1 MIDTLASFFKRIKI
15 GQWNSQ
21 CFSLLTY
28 SVFQLFSYVD
38 LQIKMWMAL
47 HNTSTPF
54 ILLHLYIYL
63 FYKSKYFN
71 KNLIICKYTSMKTKL
86 IWNLFSN
93 KEWVSF
99 PILYLIQCKTN
110 SESLCI
116 ISQQYLVSEYSF
128 FRIFLGFFSFHY
140 FWKHESTKDT
150 RYTTLSFNISPV
162 TIQFHK
168 WNFGNRRQFL
178 FITQSLLMQLN
189 KIL

>member
-1 MIDTLASFFKRIKI
+1 MIYTLASFFKRIKI

-47 HNTSTPF
+47 YNTSTPF
-54 ILLHLYIYL
+54 ILFHLYIYL
-63 FYKSKYFN
+63 LYKSKYFN
-71 KNLIICKYTSMKTKL
+71 KNLIICKDTSRKTKL

-93 KEWVSF
+93 KEWMSF

-128 FRIFLGFFSFHY
+128 FSGFFFFS
-140 FWKHESTKDT
+140 
-150 RYTTLSFNISPV
+150 L
-162 TIQFHK
+162 
-168 WNFGNRRQFL
+168 FL
-178 FITQSLLMQLN
+178 KTWIY
-189 KIL
+189 